1 MLIVADDAARTEA
14 ELAAGELSCPDCHG
28 ELRPWGYARPR
39 WLRTFQGRRRTRP
52 RRACCRDCGRTHVL
66 LPGMMLARRADAV
79 EVIGAALIA
88 SSAGAGHRPIAARLG
103 RPHATVRG
111 WLRRFV
117 ARAEQ
122 TAAHAAR
129 CVYRL
134 DTSAFRIEPAAG
146 ATPVQAALELLA
158 RAAALAEHVKGSQAR
173 SRWQVVSSLCQ
184 GRLLANTN
192 CPYPP
197 LA

>member
-1 MLIVADDAARTEA
+1 MLIVADDAQRTEV
-14 ELAAGELSCPDCHG
+14 ELAAGELACPDCHG
-28 ELRPWGYARPR
+28 ELRPWGHARAR
-39 WLRTFQGRRRTRP
+39 WLRTFDAWRRICP
-52 RRACCRDCGRTHVL
+52 RRACCNACGRTHVL
-66 LPGMMLARRADAV
+66 LPGVMLARRADAV

-88 SSAGAGHRPIAARLG
+88 SAAGAGHRPIAARLG

-122 TAAHAAR
+122 TAAHGLR
-129 CVYRL
+129 CVYRF
-134 DTSAFRIEPAAG
+134 DTAAFRVEPAIG
-146 ATPVQAALELLA
+146 ATPVQAALELLGW
-158 RAAALAEHVKGSQAR
+158 AAAVAERVKGHQAR
-173 SRWQVVSSLCQ
+173 SRWQVVSSLCS
-184 GRLLANTN
+184 GRLLANTS

>member
-1 MLIVADDAARTEA
+1 MLVIADDADRTET
-14 ELAAGELSCPDCHG
+14 ELADGELACPDCHG
-28 ELRPWGYARPR
+28 ELRPWGHARPR
-39 WLRTFQGRRRTRP
+39 WLRTSHARRRIRP
-52 RRACCRDCGRTHVL
+52 RRACCSACGRTHVL
-66 LPGMMLARRADAV
+66 LPGVMLARRADAV

-88 SSAGAGHRPIAARLG
+88 SAAGEGHRPIAARLG

-122 TAAHAAR
+122 TAAHALR

-134 DTSAFRIEPAAG
+134 DTAAFRVEPTAG

-158 RAAALAEHVKGSQAR
+158 RAAALAEHLKGSQAR

>member
-1 MLIVADDAARTEA
+1 VLIVADDAVRTEA

-28 ELRPWGYARPR
+28 ELRPWGHARER
-39 WLRTFQGRRRTRP
+39 RLRTFQGRRQIRP
-52 RRACCRDCGRTHVL
+52 RRAWVRDCGRTHVL
-66 LPGMMLARRADAV
+66 LPGVMLAGRADAV

-88 SSAGAGHRPIAARLG
+88 SAAGVGRRPIAARLG

-117 ARAEQ
+117 ARAEH

-129 CVYRL
+129 WVYRL
-134 DTSAFRIEPAAG
+134 DLSAFRVEPAVG
-146 ATPVQAALELLA
+146 VSPVQAALELLA
-158 RAAALAEHVKGSQAR
+158 RAAALAEQVTGSQAR

-192 CPYPP
+192 CPYLP